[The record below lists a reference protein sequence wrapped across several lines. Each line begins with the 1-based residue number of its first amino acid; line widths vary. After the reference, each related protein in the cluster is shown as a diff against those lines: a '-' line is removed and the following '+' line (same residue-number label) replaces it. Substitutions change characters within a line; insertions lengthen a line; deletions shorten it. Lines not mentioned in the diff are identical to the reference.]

1 MRKTALRLL
10 TVLYAATP
18 LALPAAEGMWTL
30 DNLPVD
36 AIRSAHGFA
45 PDRAWTDRAMRA
57 SLRLAGGCSASFVSA
72 NGLVLTNHHCI
83 RDCVAELSTAS
94 RDLVADGFVAR
105 KPAEELRCPTAELN
119 RLTKITDVTDQVM
132 AATKGL
138 TGEAY
143 QQALTAERARLTG
156 DCTGK
161 AGARVRCDLVT
172 LYGGGRYHL
181 YRYDRFQDVRLVF
194 VPEESAAAFGGDP
207 DNFSFPRYTL
217 DVGLLRAW
225 QDGRPVQ
232 VKDYFLLNP
241 AGPVGSEVLFTLGHP
256 GSTDRQLTQAQVI
269 GQRDTDI
276 IPALLQGSELRGQL
290 AAFGRES
297 PERLRISQG
306 PRFGVE
312 NSLKARKG
320 ILAALL
326 DPALLAAKAEQDAAL
341 QAFVNADP
349 ALKATTA
356 GAWDALAEAQRVY
369 GDIAPAWKLLERGR
383 AFLSIHFDHAR
394 LLVRGAAE
402 RTRPDGERLRE
413 FASAA
418 MPAVEQRL
426 FAEVPIYP
434 ELEELTLAWS
444 LTQFREILSV
454 DDPRVQRVLGTE
466 SPEDM
471 ARRLVSGTT
480 LGDVATRKALW
491 EGGTAAINASTDPFI
506 RLALAVDADSRE
518 LRQRFEAEV
527 ESVDDRQGGLLAQ
540 ARFARDGTRVYPD
553 ATFSLRLSYGVVKGW
568 EERGVQITPYTDFGG
583 LFRRATGAPPFSL
596 PPSWLRRQPT
606 LDMSQRLNFVTTH
619 DITGGNSGSPV
630 INRAGDV
637 VGLIFDGNLLSLGGD
652 YLYDESVN
660 RAVSVHSG
668 AIVAALREVYAAEG
682 LADEL
687 LGGRGARR

>member
-1 MRKTALRLL
+1 MTTTLGRWLPALLAASLL
-10 TVLYAATP
+10 AWLP
-18 LALPAAEGMWTL
+18 ALPAAEGMWTL
-30 DNLPVD
+30 DKLPVD
-36 AIRSAHGFA
+36 AIQSAYGFA

-57 SLRLAGGCSASFVSA
+57 SLRLAGGCSASFVSP

-83 RDCVAELSTAS
+83 RDCVAELSTAD
-94 RDLVADGFVAR
+94 RDLVAEGFVAR
-105 KPAEELRCPTAELN
+105 KPAGELRCPTAELN
-119 RLTKITDVTDQVM
+119 RLTAITDVTDRVT

-143 QQALTAERARLTG
+143 QKALTAERARLTA

-194 VPEESAAAFGGDP
+194 VPEESVAAFGGDP

-225 QDGRPVQ
+225 QDGKPVK
-232 VKDYFLLNP
+232 VKDYFPLNP

-256 GSTDRQLTQAQVI
+256 GSTDRQLTLAQVMSR
-269 GQRDTDI
+269 RDNDI
-276 IPALLQGSELRGQL
+276 YPALLQGAELRGLL
-290 AAFGRES
+290 AAFGRED

-306 PRFGVE
+306 LLFEVE
-312 NSLKARKG
+312 NGLKARRG
-320 ILAALL
+320 LMAALL
-326 DPALLAAKAEQDAAL
+326 DPALREGKQAQDAAL

-356 GAWDALAEAQRVY
+356 GAWDALADAQRAY
-369 GDIAPAWKLLERGR
+369 RDIAPAWKLLERGR
-383 AFLSIHFDHAR
+383 GFLSTHFSNAR

-402 RTRPDGERLRE
+402 RALPDGERLPE

-418 MPAVEQRL
+418 LPAIEQQL
-426 FAEVPIYP
+426 LADVPIYP
-434 ELEELTLAWS
+434 ELEALTLAWS
-444 LTQFREILSV
+444 LTQLREILGV

-466 SPEDM
+466 SPRDM
-471 ARRLVSGTT
+471 ARRLVSGTA
-480 LGDVATRKALW
+480 LGDAAMRKALW
-491 EGGTAAINASTDPFI
+491 EGGSAAINASPDPFI
-506 RLALAVDADSRE
+506 RLALAVDADARA

-527 ESVDDRQGGLLAQ
+527 ESVEEQQGGLLAR

-553 ATFSLRLSYGVVKGW
+553 ATFSLRLSYGEARGW
-568 EERGVQITPYTDFGG
+568 EERGVQVPPYTDFGG
-583 LFRRATGAPPFSL
+583 LFRRATGAPPFGL
-596 PPSWLRRQPT
+596 PPSWLSRQPT
-606 LDMSQRLNFVTTH
+606 LDMGQRLNVVSTN

-630 INRAGDV
+630 INRAGEV
-637 VGLIFDGNLLSLGGD
+637 VGLIFDGNLPSLGGD
-652 YLYDESVN
+652 YLYDEAVN

-668 AIVAALREVYAAEG
+668 AIVTALREVYAAEG
-682 LADEL
+682 LAGEL
-687 LGGRGARR
+687 VGGR